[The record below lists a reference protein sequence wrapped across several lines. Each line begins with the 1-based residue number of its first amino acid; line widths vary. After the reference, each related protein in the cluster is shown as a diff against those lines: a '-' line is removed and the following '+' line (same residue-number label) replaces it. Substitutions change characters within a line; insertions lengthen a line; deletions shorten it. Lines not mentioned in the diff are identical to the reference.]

1 MSEITK
7 GKWFLSS
14 YQTKARNHTKIEVIA
29 SVSISEGV
37 IKRIATISGTNAEAK
52 ANARLIASAPEL
64 YDTVYTL
71 LDYAYEALHLAGGEN
86 EIRGNAPRILR
97 DIQDCQK
104 LLARI
109 EGKEKSHDE
118 EGH

>member
-1 MSEITK
+1 MSDFTK
-7 GKWFLSS
+7 GKWFLGS
-14 YQTKARNHTKIEVIA
+14 YQTKARNHKKIEVIA

-37 IKRIATISGTNAEAK
+37 IKRIATISGTNPEAI

-64 YDTVYTL
+64 YDAVYVL
-71 LDYAYEALHLAGGEN
+71 LDYAYEALHWAGVET
-86 EIRGNAPRILR
+86 ETRGNAPRILR

-109 EGKEKSHDE
+109 NKKEGSHYEK
-118 EGH
+118 GH

>member
-1 MSEITK
+1 MSGITK

-14 YQTKARNHTKIEVIA
+14 YQTKVGKRKKIEVVA

-52 ANARLIASAPEL
+52 ANAQLIASAPEL
-64 YDTVYTL
+64 YDAVYVL
-71 LDYAYEALHLAGGEN
+71 LDYAYEALHWAGGET
-86 EIRGNAPRILR
+86 ETRGNAPRILR

-109 EGKEKSHDE
+109 NGKEDGHD
-118 EGH
+118 

>member
-1 MSEITK
+1 MPDFTK

-14 YQTKARNHTKIEVIA
+14 YQTKARSHKKIDVVAEV
-29 SVSISEGV
+29 SVSEGV

-52 ANARLIASAPEL
+52 ANAELIASAPEL

-109 EGKEKSHDE
+109 NAKENGHD
-118 EGH
+118 